1 MSTLPTEADEVASA
15 IPASHWG
22 HTMDDARRF
31 VRTLM
36 PDESV
41 QVVDNV
47 AESLYRTAQPTR

>member
-1 MSTLPTEADEVASA
+1 
-15 IPASHWG
+15 
-22 HTMDDARRF
+22 MDDARRF

-47 AESLYRTAQPTR
+47 AESLYLTAQPTR